1 MAVITQGGRG
11 LINIQVNWASLL
23 SAFELLSLL
32 QAGPV
37 PAPVPGPVPAPLP
50 RKLATKDAQDMVM
63 VNSSTQ
69 FQCMQRT
76 LT

>member
-37 PAPVPGPVPAPLP
+37 LGPVPAPVP